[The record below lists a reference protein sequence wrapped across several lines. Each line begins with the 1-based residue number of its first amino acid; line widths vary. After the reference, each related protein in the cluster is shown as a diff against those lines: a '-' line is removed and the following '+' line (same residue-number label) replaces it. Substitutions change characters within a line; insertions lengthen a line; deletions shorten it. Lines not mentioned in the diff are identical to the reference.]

1 MGLMFCMC
9 RVLNA
14 FASIKL
20 RKVWFDDVFLVVRHK
35 QPHIFTSLD
44 KIKSSFVTVITGKQI
59 RVFDLTTY
67 GIL

>member
-1 MGLMFCMC
+1 MGSMFCMC
-9 RVLNA
+9 RVPNA

-20 RKVWFDDVFLVVRHK
+20 RKAWLDDAFLVGRHR
-35 QPHIFTSLD
+35 QPHIFISLD
-44 KIKSSFVTVITGKQI
+44 KIKSSFVTVITGEQI

>member
-1 MGLMFCMC
+1 MGSMLCMS
-9 RVLNA
+9 RIPNA

-20 RKVWFDDVFLVVRHK
+20 RKAWLDDAFLVGRHR
-35 QPHIFTSLD
+35 QPHIFISLD
-44 KIKSSFVTVITGKQI
+44 KIKSSFVTVITGEQI

>member
-1 MGLMFCMC
+1 MC
-9 RVLNA
+9 RIPNA

-20 RKVWFDDVFLVVRHK
+20 RKAWLDDAFLVGRHR
-35 QPHIFTSLD
+35 QPHIFISLD
-44 KIKSSFVTVITGKQI
+44 KIKSSFVTVITGEQI

>member
-1 MGLMFCMC
+1 MGSMLCMC
-9 RVLNA
+9 RIPNA

-20 RKVWFDDVFLVVRHK
+20 RKAWLDDAFLVGRHR
-35 QPHIFTSLD
+35 QPHIFISLD
-44 KIKSSFVTVITGKQI
+44 KIKSSFVTVITGEQI